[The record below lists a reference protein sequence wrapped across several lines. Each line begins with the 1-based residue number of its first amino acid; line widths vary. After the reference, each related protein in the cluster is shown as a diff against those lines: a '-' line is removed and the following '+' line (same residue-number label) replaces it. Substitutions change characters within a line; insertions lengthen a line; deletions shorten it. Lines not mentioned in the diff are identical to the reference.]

1 MASGRNFFR
10 TDFGQLV
17 LAFAG
22 VMLASFCGALVAGAL
37 LLATVF

>member
-22 VMLASFCGALVAGAL
+22 IMVASFCGTLIAGAL
-37 LLATVF
+37 IAAVVF